1 MLCYLFEEYHQ
12 AGQAAVLA
20 RQHFE
25 EVTAIKVLPIFCFY
39 HSLALLSL
47 SPDTSNSEKAAW
59 LNCVN
64 TNQEKMQK
72 WAEHAPM
79 NYLHKF
85 YLVEAE
91 KARVLGQFL
100 EAEEFYERAIAGA
113 AENEY
118 IQEEA
123 LAYELA
129 AKHYLARG
137 REKFAQTYMKEAH
150 YCYDRWGAT
159 AKVKDLETRYPQ
171 FFSQSSRA
179 ASASIPIT
187 AETISHP
194 FHTAFDLAAV
204 MKASQAISREIE
216 LKQLLRSLM
225 QTLIENAGAQ
235 TGYLILENSGEWSIE
250 AACELNTDE
259 NACATQVLQSI
270 PIADQ
275 LPESIIQYV
284 IRTLKPVTLNDA
296 TREGAFIN
304 EPYIQQNQPQSIFC
318 LPLLNQAKLVGVLY
332 LENRLATGVF
342 TPERSQ
348 VLQLLSTQAAIAI
361 ENANLYSELQAKESK
376 ITQFLEAI
384 PVGIAI
390 VDATGCP
397 YYANQCGNQLMGK
410 ETDTSI
416 APEQISEAYQLYV
429 AGTDQI
435 YPAESLPAQQALRGE
450 RIRTEDIEIRRD
462 HVSILLEARGTPVFD
477 QQGNI
482 TYAIATF
489 QDITERK
496 QAEKLLADYNCTLEQ
511 QVAERTAALQRSEAK
526 FRAIFENSQVGIYR
540 TRTCDGLILDANQR
554 FAELFGFDS
563 PQEIIGIEHT
573 IGYWVNPSDREQGIE
588 VMKRNGEVRSFE
600 AQLRKRD
607 GTLFWGLFSSYLNAA
622 DGYIEGVVVDISDR
636 KQAEAALQTSEER
649 LRLALTAA
657 NQGLYDINI
666 KTEEVVVNPEYP
678 LMLGYDPATF
688 HTTKYEWIESV
699 HPDDRESV
707 VAAYHAC
714 ITGEVPNYQAEFR
727 YRTQDG
733 QWKWLFSVGKIVTWN
748 ESGEPIRML
757 GVFTDIDDRKQAEE
771 ALQASESKLQR
782 SFSAIPDPLCIYSAE
797 GQLLGSIKEIHPMES

>member
-1 MLCYLFEEYHQ
+1 
-12 AGQAAVLA
+12 LA
-20 RQHFE
+20 KQHFE
-25 EVTAIKVLPIFCFY
+25 DVTAITVLPIFCFY

-47 SPDTSNSEKAAW
+47 SLEASNSEKAAW
-59 LNCVN
+59 LSCVSS
-64 TNQEKMQK
+64 NQEKMQK
-72 WAEHAPM
+72 WASYAPM

-91 KARVLGQFL
+91 KARVSGQFF
-100 EAEEFYERAIAGA
+100 EAEELYEQAITDA

-137 REKFAQTYMKEAH
+137 REKIAQTYMKEAH

-159 AKVKDLETRYPQ
+159 AKVKDLEKRYPQ

-179 ASASIPIT
+179 ASTSIPIT
-187 AETISHP
+187 AETITNP

-235 TGYLILENSGEWSIE
+235 TGYLILENSGEWLIE

-259 NACATQVLQSI
+259 NVCAALVSQSI

-304 EPYIQQNQPQSIFC
+304 EPYIQQNQPQSVFC

-361 ENANLYSELQAKESK
+361 ENANLYSELRAKESK

-390 VDATGCP
+390 VDATQYG
-397 YYANQCGNQLMGK
+397 
-410 ETDTSI
+410 S
-416 APEQISEAYQLYV
+416 
-429 AGTDQI
+429 
-435 YPAESLPAQQALRGE
+435 
-450 RIRTEDIEIRRD
+450 
-462 HVSILLEARGTPVFD
+462 
-477 QQGNI
+477 
-482 TYAIATF
+482 
-489 QDITERK
+489 
-496 QAEKLLADYNCTLEQ
+496 
-511 QVAERTAALQRSEAK
+511 
-526 FRAIFENSQVGIYR
+526 
-540 TRTCDGLILDANQR
+540 
-554 FAELFGFDS
+554 
-563 PQEIIGIEHT
+563 
-573 IGYWVNPSDREQGIE
+573 VNRVI
-588 VMKRNGEVRSFE
+588 
-600 AQLRKRD
+600 
-607 GTLFWGLFSSYLNAA
+607 
-622 DGYIEGVVVDISDR
+622 
-636 KQAEAALQTSEER
+636 
-649 LRLALTAA
+649 
-657 NQGLYDINI
+657 
-666 KTEEVVVNPEYP
+666 
-678 LMLGYDPATF
+678 
-688 HTTKYEWIESV
+688 
-699 HPDDRESV
+699 
-707 VAAYHAC
+707 C
-714 ITGEVPNYQAEFR
+714 
-727 YRTQDG
+727 
-733 QWKWLFSVGKIVTWN
+733 
-748 ESGEPIRML
+748 
-757 GVFTDIDDRKQAEE
+757 
-771 ALQASESKLQR
+771 
-782 SFSAIPDPLCIYSAE
+782 
-797 GQLLGSIKEIHPMES
+797 